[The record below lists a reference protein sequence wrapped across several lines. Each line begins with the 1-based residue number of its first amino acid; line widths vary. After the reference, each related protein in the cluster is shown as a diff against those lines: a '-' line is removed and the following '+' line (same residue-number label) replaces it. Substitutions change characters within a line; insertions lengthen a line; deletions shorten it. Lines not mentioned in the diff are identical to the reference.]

1 MFADLRASRHH
12 LVIMDGKFD
21 DDGDDDSDYDDDYE
35 HEHGYEH
42 WIGKQTV
49 CTGWRVGLMRGVLR
63 LLMIGFL
70 PVLCAAAADVA
81 IAPDRMLLVNGQR
94 TFIIGLYENPT
105 DDAVLDDV
113 AASGF
118 NLVQCSSDVT
128 AIDRLWQRGIYAW
141 VNIGGRTELEEED
154 AAGIQ
159 ALKDLVATCGPHPG
173 FLVWEISDE
182 SLWGCYLNAYRNQ
195 KTLVE
200 MANAYHA
207 SAAAQAARMA
217 RGYQAM
223 KEIDP
228 RHPIWENYAAG
239 NSHEQVAAHAQG
251 ADIIGADIYPLM
263 PYPTSPVDVSRRG
276 LGYVGVTTTKMQNAA
291 PEKPVWMVLQGMS
304 WGDTNDLFTHKPEP
318 AQYPTY
324 EESRFM
330 AYDAIVRGARGV
342 LYWGTYLVPKDAQ
355 IWKDILRIARELAGN
370 QPLLSA
376 PDSPVVPAIETRIFG
391 FVLWDIKGSPI
402 GVRALGKV
410 VGGQTWW
417 IVANELFL
425 DFTYT
430 LRGLDGLEGVAY
442 VETTTGQT
450 ATVSGGALSFPIPKY
465 GVHVLK
471 PAAPEASETR

>member
-1 MFADLRASRHH
+1 M
-12 LVIMDGKFD
+12 
-21 DDGDDDSDYDDDYE
+21 
-35 HEHGYEH
+35 
-42 WIGKQTV
+42 
-49 CTGWRVGLMRGVLR
+49 RVT
-63 LLMIGFL
+63 
-70 PVLCAAAADVA
+70 LCAVFAMIFTFRSATAAEVS

-94 TFIIGLYENPT
+94 TFIIGLYENPK

-118 NLVQCSSDVT
+118 NLIQCSSDN
-128 AIDRLWQRGIYAW
+128 AALDRLWRRGLYGW
-141 VNIGGRTELEEED
+141 VNIGGRTELEEGD
-154 AAGIQ
+154 AAGVQ
-159 ALKDLVATCGPHPG
+159 ALKDLAAKCGPHPG

-182 SLWGCYLNAYRNQ
+182 SLWGCYLNAYRNH

-223 KEIDP
+223 KAIDP
-228 RHPIWENYAAG
+228 VHPIWENYAAG

-263 PYPTSPVDVSRRG
+263 PYPTHPVDISRRG
-276 LGYVGVTTTKMQNAA
+276 LGYVGVTTAKMQRAA
-291 PEKPVWMVLQGMS
+291 PEKPIWMVLQGMS

-318 AQYPTY
+318 AQYPTG
-324 EESRFM
+324 EETRFM

-355 IWKDILRIARELAGN
+355 IWKDILKVARELADC
-370 QPLLSA
+370 QAVLSA
-376 PDSPVVPAIETRIFG
+376 PDSPIVPTIETRIFG

-402 GVRALGKV
+402 GIHALGKV

-417 IVANELFL
+417 MVVNELFL

-430 LRGLDGLEGVAY
+430 LRGLDSLNGAVY

-450 ATVSGGALSFPIPKY
+450 ATVGGGALSLPIPKY

-471 PAAPEASETR
+471 PAAAPESPESR